1 MIWNIIIMRMGKRLF
16 TAALLF
22 AAASAAATAQELY
35 GGQALGRP
43 QYELPGAMQGVK
55 TPNFLRDSLTFVRR
69 MKDSL
74 WMAPVVRQWSMPA
87 RMPVEATQLGRMSA
101 VVQAGGGLP
110 LTYYPYSSDYRT
122 GGVIT
127 SWRGG
132 AMFGSGAHVSMPG
145 LMSVQNA
152 TLGVTQTFGNLI
164 MTATVSADRSS
175 LWSTGPGMGRG
186 GGGMRTLTR
195 GTYYTFGGA
204 MTYRFNDNISAT
216 VFGRYS
222 TNRSFYSM
230 GAMPYLGTSGYGGFL
245 TFMGETVGMDLGVE
259 RYYDTFAQRWVTS
272 PIVTPKIRFSEKFVL
287 ELPVGPLVKDLIDN
301 AVHNNKRRSGPMI
314 MPEGL
319 PSVAP
324 IPFGPPEMPR

>member
-1 MIWNIIIMRMGKRLF
+1 MRWNIIIMRMGKRLF

-22 AAASAAATAQELY
+22 AAASVAATAQELY

-43 QYELPGAMQGVK
+43 QYELPGTMQGVK
-55 TPNFLRDSLTFVRR
+55 TPDFLRDSLTFVRR

-122 GGVIT
+122 GGVVAA
-127 SWRGG
+127 WNGG
-132 AMFGSGAHVSMPG
+132 VLFGSGSLTSMPA
-145 LMSVQNA
+145 LMSMQSATLGAVQNA
-152 TLGVTQTFGNLI
+152 GNFTF
-164 MTATVSADRSS
+164 TASVSADRAAV
-175 LWSTGPGMGRG
+175 WRTAGAYPAAA
-186 GGGMRTLTR
+186 GGMSTLTG
-195 GTYYTFGGA
+195 GTYYTFAGS
-204 MTYRFNDNISAT
+204 MTYRFSDNVSAT

-230 GAMPYLGTSGYGGFL
+230 ASMPYLGASGYGGYL
-245 TFMGETVGMDLGVE
+245 TFMGETVGMDVGVE
-259 RYYDTFAQRWVTS
+259 RYYDTFARRWVTS
-272 PIVTPKIRFSEKFVL
+272 PIITPKVRFSDKFTLAV
-287 ELPVGPLVKDLIDN
+287 PVGPLVRDLLEDAIYG
-301 AVHNNKRRSGPMI
+301 KKQRGGPII

-319 PSVAP
+319 PSVGEV
-324 IPFGPPEMPR
+324 PFGPPEMPH